1 MLVATKVYIFWRDV
15 VTCLS
20 AKKIFNETSGTFFSQ
35 VNKIFWET
43 SGHFPVMFVPTIS
56 DIFDVT
62 SGQLLAYYIL
72 YYGHNKIRHF
82 KLKHDLFQSLTKYF
96 LCLNLTRPQ
105 AQNCHNTNWKRK
117 VLKFILVTGLSVFY
131 RFTSCLINKSNQYLF
146 PCKYA
151 YISSSLWERNTFLIT
166 ILYGKQSAEKKTS
179 LHESF
184 QRLKHLHKTETS
196 TLEPSI
202 MFKMILNLM
211 SLTHQQW
218 KKSSNKFPLKMQL
231 MAEMILVLRQAEH
244 PGKKL

>member
-1 MLVATKVYIFWRDV
+1 MSWHVLVPRRYLMRHQEHFSTKYFER
-15 VTCLS
+15 
-20 AKKIFNETSGTFFSQ
+20 
-35 VNKIFWET
+35 T

-56 DIFDVT
+56 DIFYVT